1 MSGWLWQERT
11 NAGGAE
17 AVDLLHAGILA
28 PLRPFCK
35 LPAERC
41 HGSRGNPMQKKRFFP
56 TLWALTRPYWVS
68 ERRGKGLVLLATV
81 VGLALMGVWLE
92 VQFNTWNREFY
103 NTFES
108 KDQAE
113 FFRQLGMFTL
123 LAVLFIVN
131 GVYRQYFQQM
141 LMIEWRTWMTER
153 YLADWLK
160 DRAYYRLQLLDRGTD
175 NPDQRIADDLNIF
188 VDLTLTLVLGLL
200 SAVVTLVSFV
210 GILWVISG
218 AATFFGINIP
228 GYMVW
233 VALLYAIGGTWLA
246 HLIGRPL
253 IAIGFDQQRYEANFR
268 FSLVRLRENAEGVA
282 LYRGEQ
288 GELANFRARFAD
300 VIAIWWTKML
310 KQKQLG
316 WFQSF
321 YGQLAIIFPFVVAS
335 PRFFSGAMPL
345 GGIFQ
350 IASAFGQV
358 QGALSWFITSYGSF
372 ANWKATVD
380 RLTGF
385 AAALEHARVEA
396 DRLDGDRAE
405 GEPRVLALERLELAL
420 PQGRPLLAPTTLAL
434 KEGESVLVTGP
445 SGAGKSTLFRALAGI
460 WPYWKGRISLP
471 KGASLLFLPQR
482 PYLPIGRLK
491 HAACYPAAAADI
503 PDERVREALE
513 AVGLKHFADDLAR
526 DENWAQLLSG
536 GEQQRLA
543 IARALLNRP
552 DWLFLDEPTAALP
565 DEAQAA
571 LYRLLKERLPAT
583 TLVSIGHRAEL
594 ATFHARRLAWQG
606 QALSPG

>member
-1 MSGWLWQERT
+1 
-11 NAGGAE
+11 
-17 AVDLLHAGILA
+17 
-28 PLRPFCK
+28 
-35 LPAERC
+35 
-41 HGSRGNPMQKKRFFP
+41 MQKKRFFT

-68 ERRGKGLVLLATV
+68 EKRGVGLILLATV
-81 VGLALMGVWLE
+81 IGLALMGVWLE
-92 VQFNTWNREFY
+92 VQFNTWNRDFY

-108 KDQAE
+108 RDQAE
-113 FFRQLGMFTL
+113 FFRQLGTFTL
-123 LAVLFIVN
+123 LALVYIVN

-141 LMIEWRTWMTER
+141 LMIEWRSWLTER

-160 DRAYYRLQLLDRGTD
+160 DRAYYRLQLLDKGTD

-188 VDLTLTLVLGLL
+188 VDLTLSLALGLL

-210 GILWVISG
+210 GILWGISG
-218 AATFFGINIP
+218 AATLFGFEIP

-233 VALLYAIGGTWLA
+233 VALVYAIAGTWLT

-253 IAIGFDQQRYEANFR
+253 IRIGFDQQRYEANFR

-282 LYRGEQ
+282 LYRGEA
-288 GELANFRARFAD
+288 GELANFRVRFAD

-321 YGQLAIIFPFVVAS
+321 YGQMAIIFPFVVAS

-358 QGALSWFITSYGSF
+358 QGALSWFINAYGAF

-385 AAALEHARVEA
+385 TEALEHARAEA
-396 DRLDGDRAE
+396 DRLDGDRVE
-405 GEPRVLALERLELAL
+405 GEPAMLALEHLELAL
-420 PQGRPLLAPTTLAL
+420 PQGKPLLAGTTLAL
-434 KEGESVLVTGP
+434 RQGESVLLTGP
-445 SGAGKSTLFRALAGI
+445 SGAGKSTLFRAIAGI

-471 KGASLLFLPQR
+471 KGATLLFLPQR
-482 PYLPIGRLK
+482 PYLPIGTLK
-491 HAACYPAAAADI
+491 HAACYPADAAQVADE
-503 PDERVREALE
+503 DARKALQE
-513 AVGLKHFADDLAR
+513 VGLAQFSAELGR
-526 DENWAQLLSG
+526 EENWAQLLSG

-552 DWLFLDEPTAALP
+552 DWLFMDEPTAALP
-565 DEAQAA
+565 DDAQAA

-583 TLVSIGHRAEL
+583 TLVSIGHREGMAE
-594 ATFHARRLAWQG
+594 FHARRLAWQD
-606 QALSPG
+606 LSRG